1 MNSILLGRTNRYVFP
16 VWARGH
22 LTGEGS
28 AEERAARLM
37 EALLASPLETL
48 DISPA
53 PALWGRFLREWE
65 TPLKIAITTP
75 TNLLLQAPDARI
87 AANLVQSHM
96 IETLCA
102 MGRAHIDYYFL
113 SLHEIPSEMQLSGA
127 LEALELAR
135 QEGQIGAV
143 GLAAYGKPL
152 SILGLWRTH
161 DAFEVALLPDEAE
174 RLQTL
179 LPEAHA
185 RRAGVVVQ
193 VEQSR
198 APEKGQVVLARV
210 ETAIALASALQ
221 QTVIDEAR
229 APEEDR
235 QRH

>member
-1 MNSILLGRTNRYVFP
+1 MNSVLLGRTNRYVFP
-16 VWARGH
+16 IWARGH

-87 AANLVQSHM
+87 ATNLVQSHI

-152 SILGLWRTH
+152 SILGLWRMH
-161 DAFEVALLPDEAE
+161 DAFEVVLLPEGDAK

-185 RRAGVVVQ
+185 RRAGVVLQ
-193 VEQSR
+193 VEGSR
-198 APEKGQVVLARV
+198 MPEKGQVVLARV

-221 QTVIDEAR
+221 
-229 APEEDR
+229 
-235 QRH
+235 

>member
-1 MNSILLGRTNRYVFP
+1 MSQVLLGRTNRRVFP

-22 LTGEGS
+22 LTGDGS
-28 AEERAARLM
+28 AEARAERLM
-37 EALLASPLETL
+37 DALLASPIETL

-53 PALWGRFLREWE
+53 PALWGRFLRERANR
-65 TPLKIAITTP
+65 LQIAAVAP

-102 MGRAHIDYYFL
+102 VGRTRIDYYFL
-113 SLHEIPSEMQLSGA
+113 SLHETPNEMQLSGA

-135 QEGQIGAV
+135 QEGQIGAI
-143 GLAAYGKPL
+143 GLAAYGAPL
-152 SILGLWRTH
+152 AILALWRTH

-185 RRAGVVVQ
+185 RRAGVVVLTDG
-193 VEQSR
+193 SR
-198 APEKGQVVLARV
+198 PPDKGQVVLTPIEQAV
-210 ETAIALASALQ
+210 ALASTL
-221 QTVIDEAR
+221 
-229 APEEDR
+229 
-235 QRH
+235 

>member
-1 MNSILLGRTNRYVFP
+1 MSQVLLGRTNRYVFP

-28 AEERAARLM
+28 AEERAERLM
-37 EALLASPLETL
+37 DALLASPIETL

-53 PALWGRFLREWE
+53 PTLWGRFLRERANR
-65 TPLKIAITTP
+65 LQIAVAAP
-75 TNLLLQAPDARI
+75 TNLQLQAPEARN

-102 MGRAHIDYYFL
+102 VGRTHIDYYFL
-113 SLHEIPSEMQLSGA
+113 SLHETPNETQLSGA

-135 QEGQIGAV
+135 QEGQIGAI

-152 SILGLWRTH
+152 AILALWRTH

-185 RRAGVVVQ
+185 RRAGIVVLT
-193 VEQSR
+193 ETAR
-198 APEKGQVVLARV
+198 PPDKGQVLLTSIER
-210 ETAIALASALQ
+210 AIAIASAL
-221 QTVIDEAR
+221 
-229 APEEDR
+229 
-235 QRH
+235 